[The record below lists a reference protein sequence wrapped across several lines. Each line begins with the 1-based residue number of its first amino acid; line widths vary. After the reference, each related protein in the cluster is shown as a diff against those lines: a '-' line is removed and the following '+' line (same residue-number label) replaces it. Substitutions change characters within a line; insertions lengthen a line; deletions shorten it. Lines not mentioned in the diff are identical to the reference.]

1 MLEAFL
7 ANLPRRK
14 RSHWSQISRDHVA
27 RRRLRQSELADVTRQ
42 RRLRYFEAAPAKYRQ
57 QFILGVNHLLPDDTD
72 DGFLP
77 CMNIHRYAFL
87 CNTSAFVKHS
97 LWIRRSDVGRTSV
110 RPVGLKPDPP

>member
-27 RRRLRQSELADVTRQ
+27 RRRLCQSELADVTRQ
-42 RRLRYFEAAPAKYRQ
+42 RRLRHLEAPLAKYRQ
-57 QFILGVNHLLPDDTD
+57 QFILGVNHLLPDNAD
-72 DGFLP
+72 DGLLP

-87 CNTSAFVKHS
+87 CNRSALSSISFV
-97 LWIRRSDVGRTSV
+97 LGAVMWDGLQSV
-110 RPVGLKPDPP
+110 QSG